1 MRPAVSRPLSTA
13 NRHAALGRSGARL
26 DFAAQRVA
34 ERYGR
39 ILMSYFKRN
48 RKVIEIGGYHMSARC
63 KFHPIFGIA
72 HRSCAAPAAASYK
85 RHRVP

>member
-1 MRPAVSRPLSTA
+1 
-13 NRHAALGRSGARL
+13 
-26 DFAAQRVA
+26 
-34 ERYGR
+34 
-39 ILMSYFKRN
+39 MSYFKRN
-48 RKVIEIGGYHMSARC
+48 HKVIEIGGYHMSARC